1 MIFTNTRKHLLKPN
15 VLIFENSDILRST
28 LSSIISNLEY
38 EVKAF
43 STPDKSPYSIASIQN
58 CLSAN
63 SDPNIII
70 SDVYLPLINGYEVLG
85 YRPQKVDELKFIA
98 FMPADWNEVDIYYTE
113 KIGCKVF
120 KKPFDLKDLLEWL
133 DNCRKQIDRKNI
145 LLNKLNRRDR
155 L

>member
-1 MIFTNTRKHLLKPN
+1 MKPN
-15 VLIFENSDILRST
+15 VLIFENRDILRST

-43 STPDKSPYSIASIQN
+43 SNPDTSPYSYSSLHN
-58 CLSAN
+58 YLFAN
-63 SDPNIII
+63 SSPNIII
-70 SDVYLPLINGYEVLG
+70 SDVYRPLINEYEVLG
-85 YRPQKVDELKFIA
+85 YRLQKVDELKFMA

-120 KKPFDLKDLLEWL
+120 KKPFDLKDLLKWL

-145 LLNKLNRRDR
+145 LLNKFNRRDR